1 MAAMLNGATC
11 LAWIAGVLGEAD
23 IGGLLARIEAR
34 GGGPSPVTFLP
45 YLSGERTPHN
55 DPDVRGAFVGLS
67 ADTGREDLVRAV
79 LEGVAFSLAEAQA
92 VLEIT
97 ATAPL
102 PVVGGAAR
110 SRFWLK
116 IIASALG
123 RPVLL
128 YAGADKGPAFGAVR
142 LARIAAT
149 GESPRAVCLAPDV
162 EEEIAPDPALAE
174 VYGERLATYRALY
187 PAVRPSRGPR
197 ADRPPAARP

>member
-1 MAAMLNGATC
+1 
-11 LAWIAGVLGEAD
+11 
-23 IGGLLARIEAR
+23 
-34 GGGPSPVTFLP
+34 VTFLP

-67 ADTGREDLVRAV
+67 AETGREDLAQAV
-79 LEGVAFSLAEAQA
+79 LEGVALSLAEAQA
-92 VLEIT
+92 VLGIT

-123 RPVLL
+123 RPVVLS
-128 YAGADKGPAFGAVR
+128 AGADKGPAFGAAR

-149 GESPRAVCLAPDV
+149 GEDVRAVCPAPDAA
-162 EEEIAPDPALAE
+162 ETIAPDPALVAA
-174 VYGERLATYRALY
+174 YRDRLAIFRRLY
-187 PAVRPSRGPR
+187 PAVRPSRAPR
-197 ADRPPAARP
+197 ADRRPAATR